1 MSITVRPEVAEFAGY
16 QAGRKPADVARTG
29 ERVSESLVKLSSN
42 ELAMAPLPAVQQ
54 AVQTAMTEGNRYP
67 DFYGLELVAALAEH
81 HGVDESQVVV
91 DNGSSALCLSVVS
104 AVAGPGDRV
113 VLPWRSFEVYS
124 RAAAYRGAEAVR
136 IPLADG
142 LHHDLVA
149 MAGAVDER
157 TKVVFVCNPNNPTG
171 AALDRDQ
178 LAAFIDRIPG
188 DVLVVL
194 DEAYQDFV
202 TAENRRPI
210 GVQHVKERD
219 NVVVL
224 RTFSKAFGLAG
235 LRVGYAVGPSPVI
248 DGLRRLAVPF
258 AVSGP
263 AQAAA
268 LAALGAER
276 EVKARVAEVTEE
288 RGRVAGSL
296 RQFGMDVSE
305 SDANFWWLPLGKASE
320 AFARS
325 CEASGV
331 LVRPFAPDGVRVT
344 VGTKAENDRFL
355 DAVQHWLDDIQAADD
370 PAVAG
375 VHR

>member
-1 MSITVRPEVAEFAGY
+1 MSIAVRPEVAAFAGY
-16 QAGRKPADVARTG
+16 QAGRKPADVVRAGEQAAR
-29 ERVSESLVKLSSN
+29 SLVKLSSN
-42 ELAMAPLPAVQQ
+42 ESPLPPLPVVQRAVQ
-54 AVQTAMTEGNRYP
+54 AAMLEGNRYP
-67 DFYGLELVAALAEH
+67 DFYGLDLVAALADH
-81 HGVDESQVVV
+81 LGVDESQVVV

-113 VLPWRSFEVYS
+113 VLPWRSFEVYN

-136 IPLADG
+136 VPLGDG
-142 LHHDLVA
+142 LRHDLAA
-149 MAGAVDER
+149 MAAAVDER

-171 AALDRDQ
+171 AGVDSAE
-178 LAAFIDRIPG
+178 LATFIEGVPD

-202 TAENRRPI
+202 TQEARRPT
-210 GVQHVKERD
+210 GAQHVKERD

-235 LRVGYAVGPSPVI
+235 LRVGYAVGAAPVI
-248 DGLRRLAVPF
+248 DALRRLAVPF

-276 EVKARVAEVTEE
+276 EVMARVAEVTSE
-288 RGRVAGSL
+288 RSRVADSL
-296 RQFGMDVSE
+296 RQLGMEVPE
-305 SDANFWWLPLGKASE
+305 SDANFWWLPLGEASA
-320 AFARS
+320 AFSRS

-344 VGTKAENDRFL
+344 VGTAAENQRF
-355 DAVQHWLDDIQAADD
+355 VEAARRWMEASRTGRA
-370 PAVAG
+370 PAAAG
-375 VHR
+375 VRR